1 MKLVNKQVIKC
12 LFIVRETLG
21 FVFVFL
27 LIGGKN
33 RALQLMNLLYQR
45 FEVTFDI
52 WVPRSSVKL
61 LLEFSEL
68 VLDFVVANQ

>member
-1 MKLVNKQVIKC
+1 MRKTVD
-12 LFIVRETLG
+12 

-27 LIGGKN
+27 LTGFKN
-33 RALQLMNLLYQR
+33 HALQLMNLLYQR